1 VPQQLLHPAAES
13 VQPRALAAAGAP
25 GRLPLI
31 IPALAAHL
39 IAWSLL
45 LPLHTF
51 LPAGTLPFA
60 QGLLA
65 AALGHAFRLPRWWL
79 PLNLLLVPAG
89 YWLDGLALPPALFLA
104 TFLALVLLFWT
115 TYSTRVP
122 LFLSSAEACE
132 HLRQLLP
139 SRQGLRFIDLGCGLG
154 DVLARLAPARQDAH
168 FVGVEVAPLPTLIAW
183 LRIRRATNARVFRRS
198 FWQESLADYDVVY
211 AFLSPA
217 AMPALWSKA
226 RAEMKPGSLL
236 ISNSFAIPG
245 VEPLRTVSLG
255 ARGSSALY
263 VWQL

>member
-1 VPQQLLHPAAES
+1 VPQQLLHPAADR
-13 VQPRALAAAGAP
+13 VQPRAAAAAGAP

-39 IAWSLL
+39 MAWSLL

-51 LPAGTLPFA
+51 LPAGSVPFV
-60 QGLLA
+60 QGVLA
-65 AALGHAFRLPRWWL
+65 AALGQALRLPRWWL

-89 YWLDGLALPPALFLA
+89 YWLDGLALPPALFL
-104 TFLALVLLFWT
+104 TIFLALVLLFWT
-115 TYSTRVP
+115 THSTRVP

-132 HLRQLLP
+132 HLCQLLP
-139 SRQGLRFIDLGCGLG
+139 SRHGLRFIDLGCGLG
-154 DVLARLAPARQDAH
+154 DVLARLAPIRRDVH
-168 FVGVEVAPLPTLIAW
+168 FVGVEVAPLPALIAW
-183 LRIRRATNARVFRRS
+183 LRNRRANARVFRRS
-198 FWQESLADYDVVY
+198 FWNESLADYDVVY

-245 VEPLRTVSLG
+245 VEPARSVPLG
-255 ARGSSALY
+255 GNGSSALY